1 MKQLS
6 SVKRVQPLM
15 PFTTSPPAT
24 IGPLTLVKP
33 SAGSATWC
41 SHAIAP
47 VRASSATSA
56 ASLVDRNILS
66 P

>member
-6 SVKRVQPLM
+6 STRRVQPLM

-24 IGPLTLVKP
+24 IGPLTFVKP
-33 SAGSATWC
+33 SAGSAIWC
-41 SHAIAP
+41 SHATAP

-56 ASLVDRNILS
+56 ASFVAR
-66 P
+66 